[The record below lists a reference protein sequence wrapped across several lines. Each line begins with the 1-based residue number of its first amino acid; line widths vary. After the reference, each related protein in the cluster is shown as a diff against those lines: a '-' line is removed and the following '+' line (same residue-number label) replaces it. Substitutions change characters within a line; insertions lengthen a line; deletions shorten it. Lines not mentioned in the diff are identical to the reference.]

1 MLCLKK
7 YIYKPKRIFYFFLG
21 KSLTIINVKISIEPN
36 DWLVPIRESYPQL
49 EEEFEEFE
57 KEINSDKVFSS
68 IYLVWLP

>member
-1 MLCLKK
+1 
-7 YIYKPKRIFYFFLG
+7 LG